1 MSRRFELG
9 MSMEYVGNWGITE
22 AVREIFQNCY
32 DEEIVNPENKM
43 LCEYNEELQVLRIG
57 NRNSTLSTK
66 TLLLGCSSKR
76 DDERTIGTHGEG
88 YKVATIVLL
97 RNNIGIRILNYN
109 DREVWTAK
117 VVNSKRYGCPIG
129 VYDIEQL
136 GVFKKQPEFNLVFE
150 LTGITKEMYDLI
162 KENNLHLQDDLG
174 EVYNGNSG
182 RCLLDEKFKGKIY
195 VNGLFVCTNPNLT
208 YGYDIVANLVK
219 LDRDRGLIDSFDLQW
234 TLGRGIYETGN
245 LDFINSVKSTWDG
258 VYIRI
263 YMASVTSD
271 KSVNKAIYFDS
282 YEKFREK
289 YGNDAVAVNSTDEF
303 NILKKQGYNPVMVRD
318 SDYHY
323 ITNCPEY
330 TTVSIEPITK
340 DSVLK
345 SLDDWYNK
353 YYTYLPT
360 EALDSF
366 NDIIEN
372 LKCLL

>member
-76 DDERTIGTHGEG
+76 DDKRTIGTHGEG

-136 GVFKKQPEFNLVFE
+136 GIFKKQPEFNLVFE
-150 LTGITKEMYDLI
+150 LVGITKEMYDLI

-234 TLGRGIYETGN
+234 TLGRVIYETGN
-245 LDFINSVKSTWDG
+245 IDFINSVKSTWDG

>member
-76 DDERTIGTHGEG
+76 DDKRTIGTHGEG

-136 GVFKKQPEFNLVFE
+136 GIFKKQPEFNLVFE
-150 LTGITKEMYDLI
+150 LAGITKEMYDLI

-234 TLGRGIYETGN
+234 TLGRVIYETGN
-245 LDFINSVKSTWDG
+245 IDFINSVKSTWDG

>member
-76 DDERTIGTHGEG
+76 DDKRTIGTHGEG

-136 GVFKKQPEFNLVFE
+136 GIFKKQPEFNLVFE

-195 VNGLFVCTNPNLT
+195 VNGLFVYTNPNLT

-234 TLGRGIYETGN
+234 TLGRVIYETGN
-245 LDFINSVKSTWDG
+245 IDFINSVKSTWDG

-353 YYTYLPT
+353 YYTYLPI

>member
-76 DDERTIGTHGEG
+76 DDKRTIGTHGEG

-136 GVFKKQPEFNLVFE
+136 GIFKKQPEFNLVFE

-234 TLGRGIYETGN
+234 TLGRVIYETGN
-245 LDFINSVKSTWDG
+245 IDFINSVKSTWDG

-271 KSVNKAIYFDS
+271 KSINKAIYFDS

>member
-136 GVFKKQPEFNLVFE
+136 GIFKKKPEFNLVFE
-150 LTGITKEMYDLI
+150 LSGITTEMYNAI
-162 KENNLHLQDDLG
+162 KEKNLHLHDSLG
-174 EVYNGNSG
+174 EIYEGASG
-182 RCLLDEKFKGKIY
+182 KCLLDAKFKGKIY
-195 VNGLFVCTNPNLT
+195 VNGLFVCTNSNLS
-208 YGYDIVANLVK
+208 YGYDIVPSLIK
-219 LDRDRGLIDSFDLQW
+219 LDRDRGLIDSFNLQW
-234 TLGRGIYETGN
+234 TLGKVIYETGN
-245 LDFINSVKSTWDG
+245 IDFINSVKSTWDG
-258 VYIRI
+258 YYIRI
-263 YMASVTSD
+263 YMNSVTSN
-271 KSVNKAIYFDS
+271 KSINDAICFDS
-282 YEKFREK
+282 YEKFRGE
-289 YGNDAVAVNSTDEF
+289 YGDDAVAVNSTDDF
-303 NILKKQGYNPVMVRD
+303 NALKKQGYNPVMVKD

-323 ITNCPEY
+323 ITNAPSY
-330 TTVSIEPITK
+330 SDIEVKRVTPNDLLVQLEDWVEKYSDYVPKEGI
-340 DSVLK
+340 DSLNEI
-345 SLDDWYNK
+345 LD
-353 YYTYLPT
+353 
-360 EALDSF
+360 
-366 NDIIEN
+366 N
-372 LKCLL
+372 LKDIL

>member
-1 MSRRFELG
+1 
-9 MSMEYVGNWGITE
+9 MEYVGNWGITE

-76 DDERTIGTHGEG
+76 DDKRTIGTHGEG

-136 GVFKKQPEFNLVFE
+136 GIFKKQPEFNLVFE

-195 VNGLFVCTNPNLT
+195 VNGLFVCTNSNLT

-234 TLGRGIYETGN
+234 TLGRVIYETGN
-245 LDFINSVKSTWDG
+245 IDFINSVKSTWDG

-289 YGNDAVAVNSTDEF
+289 YGNDAVAVNSTDKF